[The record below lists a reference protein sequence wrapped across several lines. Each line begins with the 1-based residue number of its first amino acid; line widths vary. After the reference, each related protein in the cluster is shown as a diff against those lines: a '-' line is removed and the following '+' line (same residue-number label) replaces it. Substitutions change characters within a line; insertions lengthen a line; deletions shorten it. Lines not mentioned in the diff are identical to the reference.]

1 MLDVCTALSALE
13 IIPIKDEFTQFLG
26 KKFFFFTGLQKQLQ
40 EFWFTAVS

>member
-26 KKFFFFTGLQKQLQ
+26 KKIYFYWATKAAPGILIHCR
-40 EFWFTAVS
+40 VS